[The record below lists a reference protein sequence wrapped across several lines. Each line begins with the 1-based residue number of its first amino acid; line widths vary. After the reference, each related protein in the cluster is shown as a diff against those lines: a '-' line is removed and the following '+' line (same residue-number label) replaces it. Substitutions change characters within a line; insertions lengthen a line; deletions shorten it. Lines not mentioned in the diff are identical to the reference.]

1 MKKFNF
7 LLCAVFLAT
16 QIFAQTVAT
25 FENLPLAA
33 DTFWNGSDLSGGF
46 NSGLGGFSNDYNA
59 NFSSW
64 SGFSYSNKTDNTTA
78 GYLNQYSAITGAGFN
93 STNYVIG
100 NGYGNTRIRLNG
112 TAAKKPVKGFYVTNT
127 TYAYLSLK
135 NGDQFA
141 KKFGGATG
149 TDPDWFRLTVKGWN
163 NGVVKNEKVEVYL
176 ADYRAADST
185 KDYILK
191 DWHWVDLQTLGN
203 VDSVF
208 FQLESTDTAG
218 GFGMNT
224 PAYFAL
230 DNFTTLEQVPFQT
243 IAGFEDLTLEADTF
257 WTGSDLSGGF
267 ASGNGYFKNNYNT
280 NFSSWSGFVYS
291 SKTDTTTAGYGNQYS
306 AITGVGYN
314 NSPNYVVANEY
325 GNAKINLTGAAG
337 GGKLVKGFYVTNTTY
352 AYTAMRDGDMFAKK
366 FGGTN
371 GADPDWFRL
380 TVKGYSGGAMKSES
394 VEFYLADFRNADN
407 TQDYIVRDWQWVN
420 LQALGNVD
428 SLQFFLEST
437 DTAGGFG
444 MNNPAYFAIDNF
456 ITADTAYAQPAAND
470 DAVTTNYLT
479 AQTIAV
485 LANDVNLIANP
496 YTVELLSSP
505 KIAGAIAQ
513 VVFNEVVYTPAVGLV
528 SKDTLVYRV
537 VDNLGFAD
545 TAVVLINVTGITAIE
560 SLEASLQFS
569 AYPNPFGNALTVYC
583 PQQNDQPLN
592 VSVYNLV
599 GQLVLNEKVNVS
611 QFTLQTETL
620 QPGVYMLRLACGNN
634 VSSKKLIK
642 E

>member
-1 MKKFNF
+1 
-7 LLCAVFLAT
+7 
-16 QIFAQTVAT
+16 
-25 FENLPLAA
+25 
-33 DTFWNGSDLSGGF
+33 
-46 NSGLGGFSNDYNA
+46 
-59 NFSSW
+59 
-64 SGFSYSNKTDNTTA
+64 
-78 GYLNQYSAITGAGFN
+78 
-93 STNYVIG
+93 
-100 NGYGNTRIRLNG
+100 
-112 TAAKKPVKGFYVTNT
+112 
-127 TYAYLSLK
+127 
-135 NGDQFA
+135 
-141 KKFGGATG
+141 
-149 TDPDWFRLTVKGWN
+149 
-163 NGVVKNEKVEVYL
+163 
-176 ADYRAADST
+176 
-185 KDYILK
+185 
-191 DWHWVDLQTLGN
+191 
-203 VDSVF
+203 
-208 FQLESTDTAG
+208 
-218 GFGMNT
+218 
-224 PAYFAL
+224 
-230 DNFTTLEQVPFQT
+230 
-243 IAGFEDLTLEADTF
+243 
-257 WTGSDLSGGF
+257 
-267 ASGNGYFKNNYNT
+267 
-280 NFSSWSGFVYS
+280 
-291 SKTDTTTAGYGNQYS
+291 
-306 AITGVGYN
+306 
-314 NSPNYVVANEY
+314 
-325 GNAKINLTGAAG
+325 
-337 GGKLVKGFYVTNTTY
+337 
-352 AYTAMRDGDMFAKK
+352 
-366 FGGTN
+366 
-371 GADPDWFRL
+371 
-380 TVKGYSGGAMKSES
+380 
-394 VEFYLADFRNADN
+394 
-407 TQDYIVRDWQWVN
+407 
-420 LQALGNVD
+420 
-428 SLQFFLEST
+428 
-437 DTAGGFG
+437 

-485 LANDVNLIANP
+485 LGNDVNLIANP